1 MTLNDDIQMARRT
14 HNIHDIIGTHK
25 KSLVCPLPM
34 HIHVN
39 NTPSFSI
46 FWWDGV
52 QMFRCHGNCGL
63 QGDVIDLVG
72 FMRIPGYKAHNKAD
86 IRRALKLLDDRYERV
101 ALPPVRRERLAG
113 DAWMD
118 FLPPGPEVIEYAKA
132 RGLEPDTL
140 QKFHVG
146 QSGHWMTIPSFE
158 EGRLI
163 GIKLRNIEPDGL
175 RFMALKGSHQALF
188 NHDAVYLSAGTV
200 LLVKGEIP
208 CMLLDQLGFLACAP
222 TGGEGGWKEN
232 WRVALALAKVIVV
245 GDNDETGRVM
255 AERRAAFLNAVIRY
269 PPTCHKDWDEWYLAD
284 PEYCVKE
291 TRNWTNQNQ

>member
-14 HNIHDIIGTHK
+14 HNIHDIIGTNK
-25 KSLVCPLPM
+25 KSSVCPLPM
-34 HIHVN
+34 HIHVY
-39 NTPSFSI
+39 NTPSFSV

-72 FMRIPGYKAHNKAD
+72 FLRIPGYKPHNKAD
-86 IRRALKLLDDRYERV
+86 IRRALKLLDDRYEKV

-113 DAWMD
+113 VAWMD
-118 FLPPGPEVIEYAKA
+118 FTPPGPEVIEYART
-132 RGLEPDTL
+132 RGLTPATL
-140 QKFHVG
+140 EKFRVG

-163 GIKLRNIEPDGL
+163 GIKLRNIEPEGL

-188 NHDAVYLSAGTV
+188 NHDRVCLSAGHV

-208 CMLLDQLGFLACAP
+208 CMLLDQLGFLSCAP

-232 WRVALALAKVIVV
+232 WRVALALANIIVV
-245 GDNDETGRVM
+245 GDNDETGRMM

-269 PPTCHKDWDEWYLAD
+269 PPPCYKDWDEWYLAD
-284 PEYCVKE
+284 PEHCLIE
-291 TRNWTNQNQ
+291 TKGWM

>member
-14 HNIHDIIGTHK
+14 HNIHDIIGTNK

-72 FMRIPGYKAHNKAD
+72 FLRIPGYKPHNKSD
-86 IRRALKLLDDRYERV
+86 IRRALKLLDDRYEKI
-101 ALPPVRRERLAG
+101 ALPPVHRERLRG

-118 FLPPGPEVIEYAKA
+118 FTPPGPEVIDYART
-132 RGLEPDTL
+132 RGLTPATL
-140 QKFHVG
+140 EKFRVG

-163 GIKLRNIEPDGL
+163 GIKLRNLEPDGL

-188 NHDAVYLSAGTV
+188 NHDKVYLSAGHV

-208 CMLLDQLGFLACAP
+208 CMLLDQLGFLSCAP

-232 WRVALALAKVIVV
+232 WRVALALANVIVV
-245 GDNDETGRVM
+245 GDNDETGRLM

-269 PPTCHKDWDEWYLAD
+269 PPPCYKDWDEWYLAD
-284 PEYCVKE
+284 PKHCLSE
-291 TRNWTNQNQ
+291 TKGWILQDQ

>member
-1 MTLNDDIQMARRT
+1 MTLNDEIQTARRT
-14 HNIHDIIGTHK
+14 HNIHDIIGTNK

-39 NTPSFSI
+39 NTPSFSV

-72 FMRIPGYKAHNKAD
+72 FMRIPGYQPHNKAD
-86 IRRALKLLDDRYERV
+86 IGRALKLLDDRYEKV
-101 ALPPVRRERLAG
+101 ALPPVRRERLRG

-118 FLPPGPEVIEYAKA
+118 FLPPGVEVIEYAKT
-132 RGLEPDTL
+132 RGLDRATL

-146 QSGHWMTIPSFE
+146 QSGHWMTIPAFE
-158 EGRLI
+158 EGRLV
-163 GIKLRNIEPDGL
+163 GIKLRNLEDGL
-175 RFMALKGSHQALF
+175 RYMALKGSHQALF
-188 NHDAVYLSAGTV
+188 NYDAVYLTAGPV

-208 CMLLDQLGFLACAP
+208 CMLLDQLGFQACAP
-222 TGGEGGWKEN
+222 TGGEGGWREN
-232 WRVALALAKVIVV
+232 WRVALALANVIVV

-255 AERRAAFLNAVIRY
+255 AEKRAGFLHGVVKY
-269 PPTCHKDWDEWYLAD
+269 PPPRFKDVDAWILAD
-284 PEYCVKE
+284 PSAVEE
-291 TRNWTNQNQ
+291 IRRWTDE